1 MHTKYNKKTIYFYQR
16 PEILRFLV
24 QRGCNILQNAQSS
37 KERQTAL
44 ELMQTNSPT
53 ENTSI
58 PAISFQQLAKNSG
71 NKSILKELKKAEAW
85 FRKIL
90 QNPEASLDGV

>member
-1 MHTKYNKKTIYFYQR
+1 
-16 PEILRFLV
+16 
-24 QRGCNILQNAQSS
+24 
-37 KERQTAL
+37 
-44 ELMQTNSPT
+44 MQTDSPA
-53 ENTSI
+53 ENASI
-58 PAISFQQLAKNSG
+58 SAISFQQLAKNSG